1 MSPFDWC
8 VAIFQGARVS
18 ADCLLAGRDDS
29 AQVSAAMLRF
39 AIKPVIENVVRD
51 YLQGLGA
58 LEVDL
63 RAQQIE
69 SLPEEVSDVIAGHV
83 ADE

>member
-1 MSPFDWC
+1 
-8 VAIFQGARVS
+8 
-18 ADCLLAGRDDS
+18 
-29 AQVSAAMLRF
+29 MLRF

-69 SLPEEVSDVIAGHV
+69 TLPEEVSAVIARHV
-83 ADE
+83 VDE